1 MEFFKNFALLLTIG
15 GIFLILGKFL
25 KDRFIKLIGVILF
38 ILTISTSCIAFL
50 LGFIDA
56 FR

>member
-1 MEFFKNFALLLTIG
+1 LEFFKNFALLLTIG